1 PAATSQRGSRAPKA
15 AGTATPAI
23 SSPNGTTL
31 PGPPAAKLR
40 SCSARTS
47 AGEAGPAGRGGGPGR
62 RPERPHNAAPTAPPA
77 HAHAAPANAIVAPG
91 ARIPRVRRRDE
102 AVAA

>member
-1 PAATSQRGSRAPKA
+1 MANPAATSQRGSRAPKA

-47 AGEAGPAGRGGGPGR
+47 AGEAGTAGWGRGPGPSPAGAQNAAR
-62 RPERPHNAAPTAPPA
+62 RPPPA
-77 HAHAAPANAIVAPG
+77 EPNPAPG
-91 ARIPRVRRRDE
+91 APGAPGRTPGPGGPP
-102 AVAA
+102 